1 MGRAV
6 YGISFRFSRMYN
18 SGMTSNTVI
27 LSNNITPPDS
37 MRIDAYNWA
46 MARPSV
52 EGYEITILDLYF
64 GPPSSV
70 GYYILQ
76 GGEDQYARFYELGT
90 EVARS
95 LRSGGVVIGL
105 LGPLSITDR
114 SLNSEQHTRSLQEL
128 RALRARLEPHNPIYT
143 SVKET
148 SYDWLEQGFLQVT
161 GIDWMSQKYSAGH
174 DTLLPGHRVEK
185 YITFADHY
193 WTSIHGISRD
203 SKSKTQGTIAYPVY
217 EPKRWDYGGQ
227 LFDRPGLPTHGRWQ
241 SKVTTLSVG
250 KHTQLPTA
258 AAVQYMDWDGVLILL
273 PPFQLKYQDPGDQAA
288 VGELSRLCFALQHL
302 AQDVKNVFTTE
313 RAIEHEEWVYEHRA
327 QPAKKMYAEIETLKQ
342 RHDELRN
349 SLQFYDQMLTL
360 LDGTG
365 TTLQN
370 VISVLFDQNSE
381 GIKVEP
387 TEKGAP
393 IDLFVYDSGG
403 RSLVIEITGINGYL
417 RKDDP
422 HWADFLQYLP
432 EHSAKNMTE
441 RVERIV
447 LAINTQRDVKLE
459 ERNRADDITAPVR
472 EIASNNHICVIRTC
486 DLYHLWLKTI
496 EQGLQVQQVFDTL
509 FNCDGIYEP

>member
-1 MGRAV
+1 
-6 YGISFRFSRMYN
+6 
-18 SGMTSNTVI
+18 
-27 LSNNITPPDS
+27 

-46 MARPSV
+46 IPRPSV

-64 GPPSSV
+64 APPSSV
-70 GYYILQ
+70 GYYELP
-76 GGEDQYARFYELGT
+76 GRADEYARFYELGT

-105 LGPLSITDR
+105 LGPLSITGR
-114 SLNSEQHTRSLQEL
+114 SLSDEHYTRGLLEL
-128 RALRARLEPHNPIYT
+128 RAYRARAEQDCPIYA
-143 SVKET
+143 SQRET
-148 SYDWLEQGFLQVT
+148 SYDWLEQGFLQAT
-161 GIDWMSQKYSAGH
+161 GIDWMSQKYSTGH
-174 DTLLPGHRVEK
+174 DILLPGGHIED
-185 YITFADHY
+185 YIRFADRY
-193 WTSIHGISRD
+193 WTSIRGISMD

-217 EPKRWDYGGQ
+217 ELKRWDYGGQ
-227 LFDRPGLPTHGRWQ
+227 LFDAPRLPTHGRMQ
-241 SKVTTLSVG
+241 SKVTILSAG
-250 KHTQLPTA
+250 KHTKLPTA

-273 PPFQLKYQDPGDQAA
+273 PPFQLKYQNQEDQAA
-288 VGELSRLCFALQHL
+288 AEELSRLCSALQHL
-302 AQDVKNVFTTE
+302 AQDVKNIFTTE
-313 RAIEHEEWVYEHRA
+313 RAIDHEEWVYEHRA
-327 QPAKKMYAEIETLKQ
+327 QPAKEMSAEIETLKQ
-342 RHDELRN
+342 RRDKVRN
-349 SLQFYDQMLTL
+349 NLQFYDQMLTL

-370 VISVLFDQNSE
+370 AIIVLFDQSSE

-403 RSLVIEITGINGYL
+403 RSLAIEITGIKGYL
-417 RKDDP
+417 QKDDP

-432 EHSAKNMTE
+432 EHSAKNMPE

-459 ERNRADDITAPVR
+459 ERNRADDITGPVK

-496 EQGLQVQQVFDTL
+496 EEGLQVQQVFDTL
-509 FNCDGIYEP
+509 FKCDGIYEP